1 MTAVLDGT
9 HTADGATGP
18 LLQKLVREA
27 AESRTPL
34 RVAGRSRWIDAG
46 RPVGATRIA
55 SVVTHDGIV
64 DYVPGDLTITVRSG
78 ATLRDIDGVIRAEGQ
93 WLPLDPF
100 GSDEGTI
107 GATIATGSFG
117 PLAHG
122 FGKARDL
129 VLGVEFITG
138 DGKVVRGGGRV
149 VKNVAGFDLVRLVTG
164 SWGTLGIITEVT
176 LRLYALPSDPVTL
189 ALSIPEGPNGVA
201 GRVASLLRAPLAAFR
216 MEMVS
221 AQLASYAGLPPGP
234 AILVELGGNAA
245 AIEAQRRTI
254 SELGGASE
262 APPGVWGR
270 IRIAEDK
277 VRSAEAI
284 AVARSRGPLRS
295 AAEAMDGTTSPIVF
309 RVSSLQGDV
318 ARIWNALADHLS
330 ATDGAMLH
338 ATPALGVVR
347 CILPSGTRQ
356 DFIERLTAA
365 VPGTSIIYERLPAP
379 LWPSLSPSVV
389 ADRLSQ
395 GVKRAFDPHEIL
407 NPGILGPAS

>member
-1 MTAVLDGT
+1 MTV
-9 HTADGATGP
+9 
-18 LLQKLVREA
+18 LQKLVQGA

-34 RVAGRSRWIDAG
+34 RVAGRSQWIDAG

-55 SVVTHDGIV
+55 SLVTHDGIV

-78 ATLRDIDGVIRAEGQ
+78 ATLRDIAKLVRDEGQ
-93 WLPLDPF
+93 WFPLDPF

-189 ALSIPEGPNGVA
+189 ALSIPESPGA
-201 GRVASLLRAPLAAFR
+201 ITGRIASLLRAPLTAFR

-221 AQLASYAGLPPGP
+221 AQLAAYAGLPPRP

-245 AIEAQRRTI
+245 AIEAQRRRTI

-262 APPGVWGR
+262 APPGIWDK
-270 IRIAEDK
+270 IRVAEDEVK
-277 VRSAEAI
+277 SEA
-284 AVARSRGPLRS
+284 R
-295 AAEAMDGTTSPIVF
+295 DGQSSPIVF
-309 RVSSLQGDV
+309 RVSSLQGNV
-318 ARIWNALADHLS
+318 ARIWNALADHIS
-330 ATDGAMLH
+330 DIDGAMLH
-338 ATPALGVVR
+338 ATPALGIVR
-347 CILPSGTRQ
+347 CILPSTTQQ
-356 DFIERLTAA
+356 DFVERMTAA

-379 LWPSLSPSVV
+379 LWQSLSPSVV

-395 GVKRAFDPHEIL
+395 GVKRAFDPHDIL
-407 NPGILGPAS
+407 NPGILGPTS

>member
-1 MTAVLDGT
+1 MTA
-9 HTADGATGP
+9 
-18 LLQKLVREA
+18 LQQLVSEA

-55 SVVTHDGIV
+55 SLATHDGIV

-78 ATLRDIDGVIRAEGQ
+78 ATLRDIDNAIRAEGQ

-129 VLGVEFITG
+129 ILGVEFITG
-138 DGKVVRGGGRV
+138 DARVVRGGGRV

-164 SWGTLGIITEVT
+164 SWGTLGVITEVT

-189 ALSIPEGPNGVA
+189 VLSIPESPA
-201 GRVASLLRAPLAAFR
+201 GLGGRIDSLLRAPLTAFR

-221 AQLASYAGLPPGP
+221 AQLAAYAGLPPRP

-245 AIEAQRRTI
+245 AIEAQRRRTI

-262 APPGVWGR
+262 APPGVWDR
-270 IRIAEDK
+270 IRVAEDK
-277 VRSAEAI
+277 VRSAEAV
-284 AVARSRGPLRS
+284 AVARSRDSSRPGV
-295 AAEAMDGTTSPIVF
+295 EAGASTTSPIVF

-318 ARIWNALADHLS
+318 ARIWNALADQVS
-330 ATDGAMLH
+330 GIDAAMLH
-338 ATPALGVVR
+338 ATPALGIVR
-347 CILPSGTRQ
+347 CILPSSTQQ
-356 DFIERLTAA
+356 DFVERMIAA
-365 VPGTSIIYERLPAP
+365 VPGTSVIYERLPAP
-379 LWPSLSPSVV
+379 LWRSLCPSVV

-395 GVKRAFDPHEIL
+395 RVKRAFDPHDIL
-407 NPGILGPAS
+407 NRGILGPAS